1 MPEQSE
7 WRTPHRSPTMEGIPV
22 KADQAVKVFEPI
34 EHDSVAD
41 AVVDQIEGLIVA
53 GVLKEGRKLPAE
65 REIADAMGVSR
76 PKLREA
82 LKRLED
88 AGLILV
94 RHGEGSFIA
103 PLIGKALSPAL
114 TALFSRRKSAVFDHL
129 EYRRRQ
135 EGFAAALAA
144 ERSTALDRE
153 RLTGLMDRLQDAH
166 DKGDS
171 AASQAADLEFH
182 VAIVDA
188 SHNATLIHMMAS
200 IYELTMQGV
209 LYNRDMLRT
218 IEGAS
223 DRLLSQHLAIG
234 RAIQRGNAAEA
245 ETAAMAHI
253 DYVADALR
261 RCHEIEERDRVA
273 MKMKLFREE
282 G

>member
-1 MPEQSE
+1 M
-7 WRTPHRSPTMEGIPV
+7 
-22 KADQAVKVFEPI
+22 KADQTVKVFEPI

-103 PLIGKALSPAL
+103 PLVGKALSPAL

-129 EYRRRQ
+129 EYRRQQ
-135 EGFAAALAA
+135 EGFAASLAA
-144 ERSTALDRE
+144 QRATALDRE
-153 RLTGLMDRLQDAH
+153 RLSDLMGRLQAAH
-166 DKGDS
+166 DDGDNV
-171 AASQAADLEFH
+171 ASQAADLEFH

-218 IEGAS
+218 IPGAS
-223 DRLLSQHLAIG
+223 DHLLAQHLTIG
-234 RAIQRGNAAEA
+234 QAIQQGNAPEAEA
-245 ETAAMAHI
+245 AAMAHM
-253 DYVADALR
+253 DYVASSLR
-261 RCHEIEERDRVA
+261 QCHEIEERDRVA

>member
-1 MPEQSE
+1 M
-7 WRTPHRSPTMEGIPV
+7 
-22 KADQAVKVFEPI
+22 KAEQAVKVFEPI
-34 EHDSVAD
+34 DHDSVAD
-41 AVVDQIEGLIVA
+41 AVVDQIEGLIVS

-65 REIADAMGVSR
+65 REMAEAMGVSR

-88 AGLILV
+88 YGLIQV

-114 TALFSRRKSAVFDHL
+114 IALFARRKSALFDHL

-135 EGFAAALAA
+135 EGFAASLAA
-144 ERSTALDRE
+144 QRATALDRE
-153 RLTGLMDRLQDAH
+153 RLTRLMERLQDAE
-166 DKGDS
+166 DRGDRK
-171 AASQAADLEFH
+171 ASQVADLEFH

-209 LYNRDMLRT
+209 LFNRDMLRS

-223 DRLLSQHLAIG
+223 EKLLSQHLAIG
-234 RAIQRGNAAEA
+234 HAINRGDAAGAEA
-245 ETAAMAHI
+245 AAMGHI
-253 DYVADALR
+253 DFVVEALR
-261 RCHEIEERDRVA
+261 ASKEIEERDRVA

-282 G
+282 T

>member
-1 MPEQSE
+1 M
-7 WRTPHRSPTMEGIPV
+7 
-22 KADQAVKVFEPI
+22 KAEHALRVFEQI

-41 AVVDQIEGLIVA
+41 AVVDQIEGLIVS

-65 REIADAMGVSR
+65 REMADAMGVSR

-114 TALFSRRKSAVFDHL
+114 IALFARRKSALFDHL

-135 EGFAAALAA
+135 EGFAASLAA
-144 ERSTALDRE
+144 QRATALDRE
-153 RLTGLMDRLQDAH
+153 RLSELMDRLQDAH
-166 DKGDS
+166 DRDDR
-171 AASQAADLEFH
+171 AASQTADLEFH

-209 LYNRDMLRT
+209 LFNRDVLRS

-223 DRLLSQHLAIG
+223 GKLLAQHLEIG
-234 RAIQRGNAAEA
+234 RAIKLGDAAAA

-253 DYVADALR
+253 DFVTEALR
-261 RCHEIEERDRVA
+261 ASKEVEARESVA
-273 MKMKLFREE
+273 MKMKLFREDD
-282 G
+282 

>member
-1 MPEQSE
+1 
-7 WRTPHRSPTMEGIPV
+7 MEGASV
-22 KADQAVKVFEPI
+22 KAEQAVKVFEPI

-41 AVVDQIEGLIVA
+41 AVVDQIEGLIVS

-65 REIADAMGVSR
+65 REMAEAMGVSR

-88 AGLILV
+88 AGLVLV

-114 TALFSRRKSAVFDHL
+114 IALFARRKSALFDHL

-135 EGFAAALAA
+135 EGFAASLAA
-144 ERSTALDRE
+144 QRATALDRE
-153 RLTGLMDRLQDAH
+153 RLTELMDRLQDAH
-166 DKGDS
+166 GKGDRT
-171 AASQAADLEFH
+171 ASQIADLEFH

-209 LYNRDMLRT
+209 LFNRDMLRAVD
-218 IEGAS
+218 GAS
-223 DRLLSQHLAIG
+223 DKLLAQHLTIG
-234 RAIQRGNAAEA
+234 RAIQRGDAADA
-245 ETAAMAHI
+245 ETSAMAHI
-253 DYVADALR
+253 DYVSEALR
-261 RCHEIEERDRVA
+261 TCHEIEERDRVA
-273 MKMKLFREE
+273 MKMKLFRED

>member
-1 MPEQSE
+1 MKAEQ
-7 WRTPHRSPTMEGIPV
+7 T
-22 KADQAVKVFEPI
+22 AKVFEPI

-41 AVVDQIEGLIVA
+41 AVVDQIEGLIVS
-53 GVLKEGRKLPAE
+53 GVLKEGRKLPSE
-65 REIADAMGVSR
+65 REISDAMGVSR

-88 AGLILV
+88 SGLILV

-129 EYRRRQ
+129 EYRRQQ
-135 EGFAAALAA
+135 EGFAASLAA
-144 ERSTALDRE
+144 QRATTLDRE
-153 RLTGLMDRLQDAH
+153 RLSGLVDRLQAAH
-166 DKGDS
+166 DAGDN

-200 IYELTMQGV
+200 IYELTTQGV
-209 LYNRDMLRT
+209 LYNRGMLRT

-223 DRLLSQHLAIG
+223 DQLLAQHLAIAD
-234 RAIQRGNAAEA
+234 AIKRGDAAKAEA
-245 ETAAMAHI
+245 AAMAHM

-261 RCHEIEERDRVA
+261 RCHEIQERDRVA
-273 MKMKLFREE
+273 MKMKLFRDE